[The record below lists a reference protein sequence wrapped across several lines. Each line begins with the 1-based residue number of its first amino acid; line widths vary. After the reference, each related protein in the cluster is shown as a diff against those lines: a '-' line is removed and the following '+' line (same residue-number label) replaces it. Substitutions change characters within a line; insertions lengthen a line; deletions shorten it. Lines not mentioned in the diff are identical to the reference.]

1 MVETPVI
8 VISSPQVNTGKTT
21 LALNLSSA
29 LWNEN
34 YEVKIFSHNDE
45 LCEQF
50 IEKRKLLK
58 QNEHH
63 LYMPKFVSVDDMF
76 NDTDRQNEVIVADVP
91 SVMNEKYREIFEKA
105 HTLITVINDINDLV
119 NGKNNEYLELVWE
132 AKKVI
137 AQKGIKNL
145 NWIVVL
151 NNLMHYSETDVQ
163 KMLYQHS
170 KRYGYRMFLGLK
182 NREAFKHIYEGLCI
196 GDMIKTE
203 KKSMT
208 MNDLYAHREILKLTD
223 FLWNYK

>member
-1 MVETPVI
+1 MI
-8 VISSPQVNTGKTT
+8 QISIYNNT
-21 LALNLSSA
+21 
-29 LWNEN
+29 
-34 YEVKIFSHNDE
+34 
-45 LCEQF
+45 
-50 IEKRKLLK
+50 
-58 QNEHH
+58 
-63 LYMPKFVSVDDMF
+63 
-76 NDTDRQNEVIVADVP
+76 
-91 SVMNEKYREIFEKA
+91 EIFEKA

-119 NGKNNEYLELVWE
+119 NGKNNEYLELIWE

-170 KRYGYRMFLGLK
+170 KRYGYRMFLSLK

-223 FLWNYK
+223 FLWNYKYVFLFRSVNKSFWQAHFAICEAGHLHILQKN